1 MLVAT
6 VGCWIA
12 VLQKRK
18 AKEQME
24 RMMKDMKILQQA
36 EDGLQELQ
44 TRYLKYNHPFN
55 TQAVHLI
62 LDLFS
67 MWSGGQD
74 YDNDDVHLFGINVTF
89 PVGIYII
96 HSN

>member
-6 VGCWIA
+6 VGCWMA

-24 RMMKDMKILQQA
+24 RMIKDMKILQQA

-44 TRYLKYNHPFN
+44 TRYVFETLSQGEVWTLS
-55 TQAVHLI
+55 TQVYKWVLVN
-62 LDLFS
+62 LMPGNKTYSTYWVKF
-67 MWSGGQD
+67 
-74 YDNDDVHLFGINVTF
+74 
-89 PVGIYII
+89 
-96 HSN
+96 